1 MYAGAVIIL
10 FFSSKTTSF
19 ISLSNKSFPKFFATS
34 IDPAYGHSSPLLPRV
49 NLHPGPPFYFPK
61 SFDINNGEIQHR
73 AKYLFY

>member
-1 MYAGAVIIL
+1 MYAGTVIIL
-10 FFSSKTTSF
+10 FFSSRTTSF
-19 ISLSNKSFPKFFATS
+19 ISLSFKSFPKFCATS

-61 SFDINNGEIQHR
+61 NFAIKRGEIQQR